1 MSNKTK
7 KKESVRNKKI
17 NWLEMFII
25 VAVTAWLG
33 AYEIMKGYKNL
44 TDVKGILNVSL
55 FNRIVVT
62 IVIALLMAAIYIYKD
77 WIARIMLFLTTVIF
91 SILCVFNG
99 NDIVWDRC
107 TIGKSSYC
115 LIMCCISLLVAYYV
129 KDDIQKCFEL
139 IKFSDLTVKIFLIIM
154 GVFLTILI
162 SILGYLRYKS
172 YSNATF
178 DFGIFAQMFEYMKRT
193 GRPMTTVE
201 REKLL
206 SHFAIHFSPIYYV
219 WLPVYA
225 LFSHPIT
232 LDVLEG
238 VMLALPVIPIYLI
251 CKNHKIDNK
260 IIVLIEILYI
270 FYPAVA
276 TGTKLDVHENCFLIL
291 TILMVIYAVEKKRY
305 VLFGLF
311 TFLTLWIKEDAASYL
326 MVLGLY
332 FIVTSDLVSEVKNV
346 EQDKKERIKTKIY
359 GAILLAVSAIYFLV
373 IIKLLEH
380 FGQGVMD
387 GRFRDLYYNQDGGMI
402 QIIRTVFINPGY
414 VLTLLNNTNVNS
426 AVQKADYLIYMLMPI
441 GLLLF
446 TFKKKYS
453 RLILVVPFVLINLI
467 PSYPYMHQ
475 LECQYNFGTF
485 ALLLYIVLLNLADM
499 KTVQKQWWP
508 ALACAVASIVMFAGT
523 FAPYLSYYYDKYKN
537 GKEDYKEVEEIIKTV
552 PKDASVTVS
561 GYYMPHFYRNLDL
574 YDATHL
580 ETDDNK
586 HTDYVVVDER
596 DNEEVEKAMIFMLED
611 EYEEVARKD
620 DWITVY
626 KKVD

>member
-1 MSNKTK
+1 
-7 KKESVRNKKI
+7 
-17 NWLEMFII
+17 
-25 VAVTAWLG
+25 
-33 AYEIMKGYKNL
+33 
-44 TDVKGILNVSL
+44 
-55 FNRIVVT
+55 
-62 IVIALLMAAIYIYKD
+62 
-77 WIARIMLFLTTVIF
+77 
-91 SILCVFNG
+91 
-99 NDIVWDRC
+99 
-107 TIGKSSYC
+107 
-115 LIMCCISLLVAYYV
+115 
-129 KDDIQKCFEL
+129 
-139 IKFSDLTVKIFLIIM
+139 
-154 GVFLTILI
+154 
-162 SILGYLRYKS
+162 
-172 YSNATF
+172 
-178 DFGIFAQMFEYMKRT
+178 
-193 GRPMTTVE
+193 
-201 REKLL
+201 
-206 SHFAIHFSPIYYV
+206 
-219 WLPVYA
+219 
-225 LFSHPIT
+225 
-232 LDVLEG
+232 
-238 VMLALPVIPIYLI
+238 
-251 CKNHKIDNK
+251 
-260 IIVLIEILYI
+260 
-270 FYPAVA
+270 
-276 TGTKLDVHENCFLIL
+276 
-291 TILMVIYAVEKKRY
+291 
-305 VLFGLF
+305 
-311 TFLTLWIKEDAASYL
+311 
-326 MVLGLY
+326 LY

-346 EQDKKERIKTKIY
+346 EQDKKESIKTKIY

-620 DWITVY
+620 GWITVY